1 MLYLARGIQGNNFFG
16 QEVKG
21 YLWYSCL
28 TGYRNLPILLIIYH
42 CLNSSWLVN
51 YMFFTPFFS
60 NSYARPV
67 CLSSH
72 SFILTRIMH
81 DYAKLYVLECSCY
94 AGPDT
99 SFYSCKDKSG
109 AHCKLLCLGSSPGSW
124 REMAHSHIS
133 QHSGQE
139 LYGDLISACI
149 PNRDTWLWNT
159 NETCWKNKGF
169 KGITEWSYISYN
181 WSKKTAQSL
190 PQ

>member
-1 MLYLARGIQGNNFFG
+1 MVLLSYRLQKPSNTPHHIPLPKQLMVSELHVLYA
-16 QEVKG
+16 
-21 YLWYSCL
+21 
-28 TGYRNLPILLIIYH
+28 
-42 CLNSSWLVN
+42 
-51 YMFFTPFFS
+51 FFS

-72 SFILTRIMH
+72 SFILTRLMH

-99 SFYSCKDKSG
+99 WFYSCKDKSG

-169 KGITEWSYISYN
+169 KGITEWSSISYN